1 MQIGAY
7 GGRGR
12 FGCTRY
18 ARLVFIIMMIIIII
32 L

>member
-1 MQIGAY
+1 MQMGAY

>member
-1 MQIGAY
+1 MQMGAY

-18 ARLVFIIMMIIIII
+18 ARLVFIIMIIIIII